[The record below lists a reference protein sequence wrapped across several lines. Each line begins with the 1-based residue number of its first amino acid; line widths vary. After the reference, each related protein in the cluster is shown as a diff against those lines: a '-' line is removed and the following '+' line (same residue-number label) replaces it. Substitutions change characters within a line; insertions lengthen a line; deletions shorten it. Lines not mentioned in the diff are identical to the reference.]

1 MRRTPAMKAFV
12 ASYAIVLLV
21 LVVFVLNVLRLLP
34 VLEVPDDGNPG
45 VFALLLVVFGVLMLA
60 VVVAAV
66 WWTSAPRRPWFWL
79 LGAIPG
85 VAFFL
90 PDIPMIVAALTSP
103 ASVLEFVL
111 SLVIIAGV
119 VVLVVS
125 AVVASR
131 DARRAI
137 SLATP

>member
-1 MRRTPAMKAFV
+1 MALALPPETI
-12 ASYAIVLLV
+12 AIGCSSP
-21 LVVFVLNVLRLLP
+21 R
-34 VLEVPDDGNPG
+34 
-45 VFALLLVVFGVLMLA
+45 FALTASQIVICGQLDGSVVPTA

-103 ASVLEFVL
+103 ASVFEFVL
-111 SLVIIAGV
+111 SLVIIASV

-125 AVVASR
+125 AVVAFR
-131 DARRAI
+131 DARRATTPAI
-137 SLATP
+137 S